1 MQKQNKINENI
12 KKKKRKKDINVV
24 LLLLP
29 NTDLLLQVKD

>member
-1 MQKQNKINENI
+1 MQKQNKINENL
-12 KKKKRKKDINVV
+12 KKKRKKDINVV